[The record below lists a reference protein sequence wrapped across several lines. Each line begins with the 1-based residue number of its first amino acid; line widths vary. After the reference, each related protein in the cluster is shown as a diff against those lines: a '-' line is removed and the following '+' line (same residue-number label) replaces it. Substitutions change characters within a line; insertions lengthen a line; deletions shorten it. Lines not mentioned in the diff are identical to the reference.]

1 MTVHARITHAV
12 SLERVGVRV
21 HRIGMWLSCVW
32 RRGGDWRLA
41 RREGLLA
48 APPPRPAVGSA
59 PRWWKDITHMR
70 LLFGRLS
77 SAGRGATWPVIRSC
91 RTMCETHTFLFGWVL
106 FAASFFESRDWHRL
120 LGSPSAPGRPPTM
133 TSTVGEVTHGI
144 SGLKVSANVDKE
156 NSAQQSSVRRHTALA
171 PHASGA
177 AARQACWALL
187 RRGLA

>member
-1 MTVHARITHAV
+1 M
-12 SLERVGVRV
+12 
-21 HRIGMWLSCVW
+21 
-32 RRGGDWRLA
+32 
-41 RREGLLA
+41 
-48 APPPRPAVGSA
+48 
-59 PRWWKDITHMR
+59 
-70 LLFGRLS
+70 
-77 SAGRGATWPVIRSC
+77 IRSC

>member
-1 MTVHARITHAV
+1 M
-12 SLERVGVRV
+12 RV
-21 HRIGMWLSCVW
+21 HRMHVVVMW
-32 RRGGDWRLA
+32 RRGGDWRGG
-41 RREGLLA
+41 RGFLLLLLLDQPSVPHHA
-48 APPPRPAVGSA
+48 GGKRL
-59 PRWWKDITHMR
+59 RMR
-70 LLFGRLS
+70 LPLGRLS